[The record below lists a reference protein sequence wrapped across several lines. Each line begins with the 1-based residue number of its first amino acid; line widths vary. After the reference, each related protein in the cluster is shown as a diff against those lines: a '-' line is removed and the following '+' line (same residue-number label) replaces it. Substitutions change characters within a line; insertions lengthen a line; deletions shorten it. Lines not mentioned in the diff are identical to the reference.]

1 MHAWESIQK
10 TLDYI
15 EKNSSE
21 TLRIEDLATIAH
33 LSPFYYQRLFKRLTG
48 VSVNEYINKRRLAQA
63 ASYLSNHQDKIVD
76 VAFRFGY
83 ENHETFTRNF
93 KETFGMTPETYRKN
107 PVILNL
113 FVKPDLFLNYAM
125 VEENVPLISDGIIIE
140 IMRKKVVQ
148 PRYFIGIETEIPI
161 EELMDSKHSGVAT
174 GAKLWDDFHDR
185 KSSIKNL
192 KEKGSEI
199 GVLYMGQARVGCCM
213 YLAAAEGIDDTHQQG
228 FKQFTLPDAEYLAC
242 GFEAESFS
250 ELYSST
256 LYKAD
261 QFMERWLEKH
271 QLVSSAEFALEMY
284 TQKGEDIPYLE
295 HWILPKERS

>member
-1 MHAWESIQK
+1 MHAWESIQD
-10 TLDYI
+10 TLEYI
-15 EKNSSE
+15 EENSNS
-21 TLRIEDLATIAH
+21 TLKITELASIAN

-48 VSVNEYINKRRLAQA
+48 VAVNEYINKRRLAQA
-63 ASYLSNHQDKIVD
+63 AAYLANHTDKIID

-93 KETFGMTPETYRKN
+93 KETFGVTPKSYRKN

-113 FVKPDLFLNYAM
+113 FVKPDLFLNYTM

-140 IMRKKVVQ
+140 IIRKQVVQ
-148 PRYFIGIETEIPI
+148 PRHFIGIAKDIPI
-161 EELMDSKHSGVAT
+161 VELMDSKHSGIAT
-174 GAKLWDDFHDR
+174 GAKLWSEFHER
-185 KSSIKNL
+185 KTTIENL
-192 KEKGSEI
+192 LENGSEI
-199 GVLYMGQARVGCCM
+199 GVLYMGNAKAGCCM
-213 YLAAAEGIDDTHQQG
+213 YLAAAEVTNQEPQPDFTL
-228 FKQFTLPDAEYLAC
+228 FTLPVNEYLAC
-242 GFEAESFS
+242 GFEAENFS

-271 QLVSSAEFALEMY
+271 QLISSADFALEMY

-295 HWILPKERS
+295 HWVLAKAR